1 MRVSDYI
8 IQFLVSKGVKHLFML
23 AGGQA
28 MFLNDAVARSRKIQ
42 PTFVHHEQAAGMA
55 AEAYGRVTQ
64 HIGVAMVTA
73 GPAAVNVLNGVVG
86 AWVDSAPM
94 MVISGQSHL
103 PSVQMMEETG
113 IRQTG
118 LQGIYIKPMAQS
130 VVKYFVT
137 ITDPSDIAYHL
148 EKAYYEA
155 TTGRKGPVWI
165 DVPLDIQR
173 MEVPE
178 KLLHH
183 FESPQTTLQE
193 PQPEDIILL
202 LESLSKAK
210 RPLLYIGQG
219 VKIANAS
226 KLALRLIKQLQIP
239 VVTARLGIDIVPSD
253 TPLFMGRPGLYGDRF
268 ANSAVQLA
276 DLVLSIGARLDP
288 GAIGWE
294 PTEWA
299 KNATKYIV
307 DIDKK
312 ELRKFASIPKT
323 VSVHSDAAVF
333 ITSLMETLGEKKLP
347 KRTAWIKHLN
357 WIKDMYPTVLPT
369 YAKEKPVNSYY
380 FTERLSALTDNK
392 ATIVVD
398 TSSPFHVVCQS
409 WYLKKGQTFLTTG
422 GISTMGYWVAGIGAA
437 KANPKGNTI
446 VVTGDGCLQMNIQE
460 FATVAHN
467 KLPLKIFVINNN
479 GYLLIRHTQKKH
491 MESRFIG
498 ESPATGVWCPK
509 STDIAK
515 AYGIKCVDITS
526 PLGIDQKIQ
535 AVLDYDGPVVCDVLS
550 PEWQA
555 IVPFVSSKKLPDGR
569 MISKPFDDLFPFLSE
584 QEMEKI
590 RQVPHEK

>member
-8 IQFLVSKGVKHLFML
+8 IQFLTTKGVKHIFML
-23 AGGQA
+23 TGGQA
-28 MFLNDAVARSRKIQ
+28 MFLNDAIARTKGIE

-64 HIGVAMVTA
+64 HLGVAMVTA

-86 AWVDSAPM
+86 AWVDSSPM

-137 ITDPSDIAYHL
+137 INDPSDIAFHL
-148 EKAYYEA
+148 EKAYFEA

-178 KLLHH
+178 RLLHH
-183 FESPQTTLQE
+183 FEPPVRFLPTSKDVDMKRVVQ
-193 PQPEDIILL
+193 
-202 LESLSKAK
+202 SLIHAK
-210 RPLLYIGQG
+210 HPLLYIGQG
-219 VKIANAS
+219 VRIANAS
-226 KLALRLIKQLQIP
+226 KLLLQLIKQLQIP

-253 TPLFMGRPGLYGDRF
+253 TPIFMGRPGLYGDRY
-268 ANSAVQLA
+268 ANMAVQLA
-276 DLVLSIGARLDP
+276 DVILSIGARLDP

-294 PTEWA
+294 PSEWA

-307 DIDKK
+307 DIDEK
-312 ELRKFASIPKT
+312 ELQKHTLISNTIPI
-323 VSVHSDAAVF
+323 HADAALF
-333 ITSLMETLGEKKLP
+333 IIRLLDQVGKKKMK
-347 KRTAWIKHLN
+347 KRHAWINHLVSL
-357 WIKDMYPTVLPT
+357 KEKYPTVLT
-369 YAKEKPVNSYY
+369 SYAKEKPVNSY
-380 FTERLSALTDNK
+380 FFIEKLSHFADKNT
-392 ATIVVD
+392 TVVVD
-398 TSSPFHVVCQS
+398 TSSPFHVACQS
-409 WYLKKGQTFLTTG
+409 WFLKKGQTFLTTG
-422 GISTMGYWVAGIGAA
+422 GISTMGYWVAAIGAA
-437 KANPKGNTI
+437 KANPKGTTI
-446 VVTGDGCLQMNIQE
+446 VITGDGCLQMNIQE

-491 MESRFIG
+491 MDSRFIG
-498 ESPATGVWCPK
+498 ESPDTGVWCPK

-515 AYGIKCVDITS
+515 AYGIHSVDIVS
-526 PLGIDQKIQ
+526 SVGIDRKIQ
-535 AVLDYDGPVVCDVLS
+535 AILDYDGPVVCDVLS
-550 PEWQA
+550 PEWQP
-555 IVPFVSSKKLPDGR
+555 IIPYVSSKKLPDGR
-569 MISKPFDDLFPFLSE
+569 MISKPFDDLFPFLTDK
-584 QEMEKI
+584 EMEEV
-590 RQVPHEK
+590 RHVPHEE